1 MALFEHYLR
10 ALRDRTHA
18 TIQRRRLL
26 YMTENFPGT
35 DAELRTEIKRVIAHA
50 CELDIDPAAI
60 GDDDTLIGS
69 DSKLGLDSLDALQAA
84 VALSKRFGRRIHD
97 GNHARRV
104 MKTVN
109 TLADFVRNG

>member
-1 MALFEHYLR
+1 MKQ
-10 ALRDRTHA
+10 T
-18 TIQRRRLL
+18 
-26 YMTENFPGT
+26 PPSS
-35 DAELRTEIKRVIAHA
+35 DAEIRIEIKRVIVNA
-50 CELDIDPAAI
+50 CELDIDPVSI

-104 MKTVN
+104 MVTVN
-109 TLADFVRNG
+109 TLTKFVRSG

>member
-1 MALFEHYLR
+1 MKQ
-10 ALRDRTHA
+10 T
-18 TIQRRRLL
+18 
-26 YMTENFPGT
+26 PPSS
-35 DAELRTEIKRVIAHA
+35 DAEIRIEIKRVIVDA
-50 CELDIDPAAI
+50 CELDIDPVSI

-104 MKTVN
+104 MVTVN
-109 TLADFVRNG
+109 TLTKFVRSG